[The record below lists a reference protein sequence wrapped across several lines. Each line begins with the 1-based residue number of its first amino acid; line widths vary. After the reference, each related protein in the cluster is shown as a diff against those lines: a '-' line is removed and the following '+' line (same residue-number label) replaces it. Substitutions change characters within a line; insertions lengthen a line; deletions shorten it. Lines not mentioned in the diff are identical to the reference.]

1 MLALSTDL
9 ALDDHPVDVAAV
21 VGLLFRMRVLRLT
34 LIDVSQRSKSLAR
47 SSNISQ
53 VFANHGNHS
62 DDYQDGPTGA
72 MSQAVKIDTARR
84 YLARGWSLLPLRS
97 HDKRP
102 LVAWEPLQSSHPSA
116 EQVADWFG
124 RWPDANIGI
133 VTGEISNL
141 IVLDIDPKHGGDAS
155 LDRLERQFGQLPAT
169 IEVTTGG
176 GGHHFYFAHPGGLI
190 RSRAGLAQ
198 GVDLRGDGGYI
209 VAPPSIHPSGHPYLW
224 DVGHS
229 PEDVALAALPRWILL
244 ESGGIRVRRTPS
256 DWRRLVREGVPEG
269 QRNASIAAL
278 TGHLLRMPK
287 LPKSFPISFGFIST
301 KTPARLQTIC
311 TAFPHTVRAVAD
323 LPA

>member
-1 MLALSTDL
+1 
-9 ALDDHPVDVAAV
+9 
-21 VGLLFRMRVLRLT
+21 MRR
-34 LIDVSQRSKSLAR
+34 Q
-47 SSNISQ
+47 
-53 VFANHGNHS
+53 ANHSNHS
-62 DDYQDGPTGA
+62 DDYPDGQTGA

-190 RSRAGLAQ
+190 RSRTGLAQ

-224 DVGHS
+224 AVGHS

-256 DWRRLVREGVPEG
+256 DWRRLAREGVPEG
-269 QRNASIAAL
+269 QRNSSIAAL
-278 TGHLLRMPK
+278 TGHLLRHQVDPEVVLELLLSWNRMRCRPP
-287 LPKSFPISFGFIST
+287 LQDAEVAQVVSNIVRLHFNENSSMASDDLHSI
-301 KTPARLQTIC
+301 PAHRTGG
-311 TAFPHTVRAVAD
+311 R
-323 LPA
+323 

>member
-1 MLALSTDL
+1 
-9 ALDDHPVDVAAV
+9 
-21 VGLLFRMRVLRLT
+21 MRR
-34 LIDVSQRSKSLAR
+34 Q
-47 SSNISQ
+47 
-53 VFANHGNHS
+53 GNHS
-62 DDYQDGPTGA
+62 NQSDDYPDGQTGA

-190 RSRAGLAQ
+190 RRRPGLAQ

-224 DVGHS
+224 AVGHS
-229 PEDVALAALPRWILL
+229 PEDVALAALPRWLLL
-244 ESGGIRVRRTPS
+244 ESGGIRARRTPS

-269 QRNASIAAL
+269 QRNSSIAAL
-278 TGHLLRMPK
+278 TGHLLWHQVDPEVVLELLLSWNRMRCRPP
-287 LPKSFPISFGFIST
+287 LEDAEVAQVVSNIIRLHFNENSGMASDDLHSI
-301 KTPARLQTIC
+301 PA
-311 TAFPHTVRAVAD
+311 HRAGGR
-323 LPA
+323 

>member
-1 MLALSTDL
+1 
-9 ALDDHPVDVAAV
+9 
-21 VGLLFRMRVLRLT
+21 
-34 LIDVSQRSKSLAR
+34 
-47 SSNISQ
+47 
-53 VFANHGNHS
+53 
-62 DDYQDGPTGA
+62 

-97 HDKRP
+97 QDKRP

-176 GGHHFYFAHPGGLI
+176 GGHHFYFAHHGGLI
-190 RSRAGLAQ
+190 RSRTGLAQ

-224 DVGHS
+224 AVGHS

-256 DWRRLVREGVPEG
+256 DWRRLAREGVPEG
-269 QRNASIAAL
+269 QRNSSIAAL
-278 TGHLLRMPK
+278 TGHLLWHQVDPEVVLELLLSWNRMRCRPP
-287 LPKSFPISFGFIST
+287 LEDAEVAQVVSNIIRLHFNENSGMASDDLHSI
-301 KTPARLQTIC
+301 PA
-311 TAFPHTVRAVAD
+311 HRAGGR
-323 LPA
+323 

>member
-1 MLALSTDL
+1 
-9 ALDDHPVDVAAV
+9 
-21 VGLLFRMRVLRLT
+21 
-34 LIDVSQRSKSLAR
+34 
-47 SSNISQ
+47 
-53 VFANHGNHS
+53 
-62 DDYQDGPTGA
+62 

-97 HDKRP
+97 QDKRP

-124 RWPDANIGI
+124 CWPDANIGI

-190 RSRAGLAQ
+190 RSRSGLAQ

-224 DVGHS
+224 AVGHS

-256 DWRRLVREGVPEG
+256 DWRRLAREGVPEG
-269 QRNASIAAL
+269 QRNSSIAAL
-278 TGHLLRMPK
+278 TGHLLWHQVDPEVVLELLLSWNRMRCRPP
-287 LPKSFPISFGFIST
+287 LQDAEVAQVVSNIVRLHFNENSGMASDDLHSI
-301 KTPARLQTIC
+301 PAHRTGG
-311 TAFPHTVRAVAD
+311 R
-323 LPA
+323 

>member
-1 MLALSTDL
+1 
-9 ALDDHPVDVAAV
+9 
-21 VGLLFRMRVLRLT
+21 
-34 LIDVSQRSKSLAR
+34 
-47 SSNISQ
+47 
-53 VFANHGNHS
+53 
-62 DDYQDGPTGA
+62 

-97 HDKRP
+97 QDKRP

-176 GGHHFYFAHPGGLI
+176 GGHHFYFAHHGGLI
-190 RSRAGLAQ
+190 RSRTGLAQ

-224 DVGHS
+224 AVGHS

-256 DWRRLVREGVPEG
+256 DWRRLVREGVPKG
-269 QRNASIAAL
+269 QRNSSIAAL
-278 TGHLLRMPK
+278 TGHLLWHQVDPEVVLELLLSWNRMRCRPP
-287 LPKSFPISFGFIST
+287 LQDAEVAQVVSNIIRLHFNENSGMASDDLHSI
-301 KTPARLQTIC
+301 PA
-311 TAFPHTVRAVAD
+311 HRAGGR
-323 LPA
+323 

>member
-1 MLALSTDL
+1 
-9 ALDDHPVDVAAV
+9 
-21 VGLLFRMRVLRLT
+21 MRR
-34 LIDVSQRSKSLAR
+34 Q
-47 SSNISQ
+47 
-53 VFANHGNHS
+53 ANHSNQS
-62 DDYQDGPTGA
+62 DDYPDGQTGA

-176 GGHHFYFAHPGGLI
+176 GGHHFYFAHHGGLI
-190 RSRAGLAQ
+190 RSRTGLAQ

-224 DVGHS
+224 AVGHS

-256 DWRRLVREGVPEG
+256 DWRRLAREGVPEG
-269 QRNASIAAL
+269 QRNSSIAAL
-278 TGHLLRMPK
+278 TGHLLRHQVDPEVVLELLLSWNRMRCRPP
-287 LPKSFPISFGFIST
+287 LQDAEVAQVVSNIVRLHFNENSSMASDDLHSI
-301 KTPARLQTIC
+301 PAHRTGG
-311 TAFPHTVRAVAD
+311 R
-323 LPA
+323 

>member
-1 MLALSTDL
+1 
-9 ALDDHPVDVAAV
+9 
-21 VGLLFRMRVLRLT
+21 
-34 LIDVSQRSKSLAR
+34 
-47 SSNISQ
+47 
-53 VFANHGNHS
+53 
-62 DDYQDGPTGA
+62 

-97 HDKRP
+97 QDKRP

-190 RSRAGLAQ
+190 RSRSGLAQ

-224 DVGHS
+224 AVGHS

-256 DWRRLVREGVPEG
+256 DWRRLAREGVPEG
-269 QRNASIAAL
+269 QRNSSIAAL
-278 TGHLLRMPK
+278 TGHLLRHQVDPEVVLELLLSWNRMRCRPP
-287 LPKSFPISFGFIST
+287 LQDAEVAQVVSNIVRLHFNENSGMASDDLHSI
-301 KTPARLQTIC
+301 PA
-311 TAFPHTVRAVAD
+311 HRAGGR
-323 LPA
+323 